1 MAKITSSRKLVVE
14 DYPSDSRP
22 LVQRLAQVLNGFLD
36 QAATAI
42 NGGLTI
48 RENLKSKVYSISLPA
63 GTSTQPVAFDLNE
76 RPSVVALGN
85 LTKSDTTSPTAV
97 FSLSWRIDSKGLHL
111 SFLGLDAA
119 TAHTATVI
127 ALV

>member
-63 GTSTQPVAFDLNE
+63 GTSTQTVAFDLNE